1 LIRATITGKVISQ
14 GTLDVQSYALL
25 GMWTNLPSFLD
36 IRTCIHLLSL
46 DINMPDPSPSDGEV
60 LVGLAGGT
68 STFCNVLL
76 IRMKDVEYG
85 AEFA

>member
-1 LIRATITGKVISQ
+1 
-14 GTLDVQSYALL
+14 
-25 GMWTNLPSFLD
+25 MWTNLSSFLD
-36 IRTCIHLLSL
+36 IRTCIRLLFL
-46 DINMPDPSPSDGEV
+46 DINLPDPSLIDGEV

-68 STFCNVLL
+68 GTFRNILL

>member
-1 LIRATITGKVISQ
+1 
-14 GTLDVQSYALL
+14 
-25 GMWTNLPSFLD
+25 M
-36 IRTCIHLLSL
+36 SL
-46 DINMPDPSPSDGEV
+46 DINLPDPSPIDGEV

-68 STFCNVLL
+68 STCRNILL